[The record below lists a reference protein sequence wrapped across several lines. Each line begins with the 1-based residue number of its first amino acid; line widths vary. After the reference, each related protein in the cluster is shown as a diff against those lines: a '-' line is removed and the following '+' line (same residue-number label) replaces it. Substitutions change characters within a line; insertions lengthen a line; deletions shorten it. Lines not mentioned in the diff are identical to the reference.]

1 MGDDPGTGD
10 TTGGAVLG
18 VSSRLLTCRGCTD
31 GRGLTALDA
40 RQGDLEVSAA
50 VAAALAEMTKP
61 PGAVRVEYT
70 VLGAATDRPCAVA
83 DKALADECHEAIT
96 GDLSLAIHCVGDE
109 DRQLRTMEVDM
120 VTELQRRVD
129 MSGDRWDLRLAVVDF
144 VEELLGVG
152 ALETETLRT
161 LSVGVRDASTGLEGG
176 FGEGEALRDK
186 LPKGAAKAAGG
197 DLVLAQRGVFGQGCS
212 TCCVLGTTGVAT
224 GGEEVPDAKR
234 LALCLPHELTCCA
247 GYACCEATGCL
258 LEGRAILTGVS
269 GRAATG
275 AVVAA
280 AGATIAAAGADGA
293 GGVAA
298 TAKLGANSE
307 TLEVGVAVP

>member
-224 GGEEVPDAKR
+224 GGEEVPDAKN
-234 LALCLPHELTCCA
+234 
-247 GYACCEATGCL
+247 
-258 LEGRAILTGVS
+258 LTGVS